1 MHEALPTRTR
11 RFARP
16 ARRRG
21 GSAWVGLLTFVFG
34 VLMIVIAFKL
44 AYDLFQVPP
53 EVRLKI
59 EPDEPIQLS
68 QAASTFM
75 EVLVRILM
83 LVVMAGFGSM
93 VANRGVKLYAA
104 KNAAH
109 KPATSGAPDG
119 TSSTTDSS
127 ESPRS

>member
-1 MHEALPTRTR
+1 MHEASPTQTR
-11 RFARP
+11 RFPQAHP
-16 ARRRG
+16 RRG

-34 VLMIVIAFKL
+34 VAMIVIAFKL

-93 VANRGVKLYAA
+93 VANRGVKLYAS
-104 KNAAH
+104 KNAGQKSA
-109 KPATSGAPDG
+109 PAATSEPEPKSA
-119 TSSTTDSS
+119 DSQ